1 VFGNAPLGF
10 RLVDYTAGD
19 KGGAIQAFF
28 LIGVAVVF
36 GGMLAG
42 WILRER
48 FFRLG
53 EVLYLG
59 AAALT
64 RLLVAVGLG
73 WSTYRVLKSPDVLH
87 IGAAVI
93 LCVLALWLALIAALM
108 LYGLAREEGATGSS
122 TSKSP

>member
-1 VFGNAPLGF
+1 MFGNGPQVF

-36 GGMLAG
+36 AGMLVG
-42 WILRER
+42 WILRGS

-73 WSTYRVLKSPDVLH
+73 WSAYRVLK
-87 IGAAVI
+87 
-93 LCVLALWLALIAALM
+93 ALTYCTLVRL
-108 LYGLAREEGATGSS
+108 
-122 TSKSP
+122 